1 MTTTTQDEDH
11 LKLLSIL
18 YYVWG
23 GLTGCL
29 SCFGVIYSLIIGG
42 VLTAASREPNGP
54 PPWVGGLVFVIV
66 GFAVL
71 FAIAVAVLTILT
83 GRNLAQRRSYTF
95 CFVMAVI
102 TCLSVPIGTALGVF
116 TIIVLMRPSVK
127 QLFGQP
133 APASS

>member
-1 MTTTTQDEDH
+1 MTATTQDEDQ

-23 GLTGCL
+23 GLTACF
-29 SCFGVIYSLIIGG
+29 SCFGLVYSLVIGG
-42 VLTAASREPNGP
+42 VLTAASREGNGP
-54 PPWVGGLVFVIV
+54 PPWVGGMVFIIV

-71 FAIAVAVLTILT
+71 FAIAVAVLTIMT
-83 GRNLAQRRSYTF
+83 GRYLAQRRSYTF

-133 APASS
+133 SVPA